1 MKATHRHLGDPN
13 AEYHKNEVTGDIFF
27 KSMAGDWFLSAYTFT
42 GTFDKVSVKIS
53 TFKGNKQ
60 RRAV

>member
-27 KSMAGDWFLSAYTFT
+27 KSRAGDWFLSAFTFT

-53 TFKGNKQ
+53 TFKGNK
-60 RRAV
+60 